1 VLTITPEISICS
13 GRKLVKAVEPAV
25 HMSEP
30 KRRPPFFLRPW
41 FTVPVIILI
50 ALIGIGAALGLQFIR
65 KYEAK
70 AAEFDLGKLDSVES
84 ASVVYDRYGK
94 EFGKIFIQNREQVPI
109 DQISP
114 FLVDAVVSA
123 EDNRFYEHSGVDFL
137 GIFRAM
143 LKNTKAG
150 RIRQGAS
157 TVTQQLARN
166 VFDLR
171 DRTYDRKILEVFLAM
186 RIERSLSKTKIME
199 LYLNRVYL
207 GGGLYGAQAA
217 AKGYFA
223 KPAKDLSV
231 GEAAMLAALLKSPN
245 NLSPWHN
252 LEAATEE
259 RDFVLTRMVE
269 EHKIAPQVAD
279 DAKREPLVVQP
290 KTNIVS
296 QSYAIDLIRQQVQGQ
311 IGLESIESQGYRIY
325 TTLDPVLERTA
336 EDSLRREL
344 NKVEALPDYQHQKYA
359 DYTSFLKNWK
369 STHTGPG
376 SPPLPEY
383 LQGAVVAVDN
393 QTGGIMALVG
403 GRDFAQSEY
412 DRALQS
418 KRPPGTAFTPL
429 VFCAALEKGI
439 FPGSLFEDMPLDNRQ
454 VMIGGTTGILGE
466 WGVERADNRY
476 EGAIPMRRVFALSKN
491 AATVRVGVEAGV
503 ESVLRLAK
511 RAGIQDDL
519 RPYPATFL
527 GSSEVTLA
535 DLVTSYT
542 MFPGNGSRPERLT
555 LVTRIQTQDGREIYR
570 SESKRVS
577 VIEPGVAFEMH
588 SFLTE
593 VLQTG
598 TASNARQQFGLQQF
612 PAAGK
617 TGTSYNFTDLWFVG
631 YDSAITCGVW
641 AGFDKPQT
649 IFRGAFSNQIV
660 LPVWTDILNASLA
673 NRPPR
678 ELGRPI
684 DLKRVE
690 VCLDTGLPASP
701 KCMLSTAADPWLPAR
716 KGTFFEFSTAR
727 QSPKETCWVH
737 GDDTRSF
744 VRRLRTQD
752 APRAT
757 SATDSAQLTPVLMR
771 EATVL
776 GDDPYQSVKPRQKE
790 PAQLAQSG
798 KPDWTPAPRALPV
811 DKPVPEVRRA
821 EPVGPLDRQQQPP
834 PVDLPTPPP
843 VDLNDDPTNL

>member
-1 VLTITPEISICS
+1 M
-13 GRKLVKAVEPAV
+13 KAVEAAE
-25 HMSEP
+25 HMMSEP
-30 KRRPPFFLRPW
+30 IRRPPFFLRPW
-41 FTVPVIILI
+41 FTVPLILLVV
-50 ALIGIGAALGLQFIR
+50 LIGIGVWLGLGFIR
-65 KYEAK
+65 RYEAK
-70 AAEFDLGKLDSVES
+70 AAEFDLGKLESVES

-94 EFGKIFIQNREQVPI
+94 EFGKIFIQNREQVAL
-109 DQISP
+109 DQISSH
-114 FLVDAVVSA
+114 LVDAVIAA
-123 EDNRFYEHSGVDFL
+123 EDNRFYEHSGVDLF
-137 GIFRAM
+137 GIFRAL

-157 TVTQQLARN
+157 TITQQLARN

-186 RIERSLSKTKIME
+186 RIERTMPKNKIME

-217 AKGYFA
+217 AKGYFG
-223 KPAKDLSV
+223 KPAKDLNV

-252 LEAATEE
+252 LEAATQE
-259 RDFVLTRMVE
+259 RDFVLTRMFE
-269 EHKIAPQVAD
+269 EHKITEEVAEA
-279 DAKREPLVVQP
+279 AKRAPLIVQP
-290 KTNIVS
+290 KASPVS

-311 IGLESIESQGYRIY
+311 IGLESVESQGYRIY
-325 TTLDPVLERTA
+325 TSLDPVLQRTA

-344 NKVEALPDYQHQKYA
+344 SKVEARPDYQHQTYA

-393 QTGGIMALVG
+393 RTGGIMAFVG

-412 DRALQS
+412 DRVLQS
-418 KRPPGTAFTPL
+418 KRPPGSAFIPL
-429 VFCAALEKGI
+429 VFSAALEKGV

-466 WGVERADNRY
+466 WGVERPDNRY
-476 EGAIPMRRVFALSKN
+476 EGAVPMRRIFALSKN
-491 AATVRVGVEAGV
+491 AATVRVGVEAGLDR
-503 ESVLRLAK
+503 VLQLAK
-511 RAGIQDDL
+511 KAGIQDDL

-527 GSSEVTLA
+527 GSSEVTLG

-542 MFPGNGSRPERLT
+542 MFPSNGSRPEHLM
-555 LVTRIQTQDGREIYR
+555 LVMRIETQDGREIYR
-570 SESKRVS
+570 AEPKRVP

-593 VLQTG
+593 VMQTG

-612 PAAGK
+612 PVAGK
-617 TGTSYNFTDLWFVG
+617 TGTSYNFTDLWFIG

-649 IFRGAFSNQIV
+649 IFRGAFANQIV
-660 LPVWTDILNASLA
+660 LPVWTDIMNASLA
-673 NRPPR
+673 TQPPR

-690 VCLDTGLPASP
+690 VCLNTGLPASP
-701 KCMLSTAADPWLPAR
+701 KCMLSTVAEPWTPPR
-716 KGTFFEFSTAR
+716 KGTFFEFSTAK
-727 QSPKETCWVH
+727 QLPKETCWLH

-744 VRRLRTQD
+744 IHNLRTQD
-752 APRAT
+752 IPRAT
-757 SATDSAQLTPVLMR
+757 SAKDSAQITPVLVR
-771 EATVL
+771 DATLL
-776 GDDPYQSVKPRQKE
+776 GDDPYQCVKPKQKE
-790 PAQLAQSG
+790 PEQLAQSG
-798 KPDWTPAPRALPV
+798 KPSWTPAPRALPV
-811 DKPVPEVRRA
+811 DKPPPEVRRA

-834 PVDLPTPPP
+834 PIDLPTPSP

>member
-1 VLTITPEISICS
+1 
-13 GRKLVKAVEPAV
+13 
-25 HMSEP
+25 MSEP

-41 FTVPVIILI
+41 FTIPFFTLLV
-50 ALIGIGAALGLQFIR
+50 LIGIGAFLGFEFVK
-65 KYEAK
+65 KYEKK
-70 AAEFDLGKLDSVES
+70 AAEFDLGKLDAVES
-84 ASVVYDRYGK
+84 ASLVYDRYGQV
-94 EFGKIFIQNREQVPI
+94 FGKIFIQNREQVSL

-114 FLVDAVVSA
+114 YLVDAVISA
-123 EDNRFYEHSGVDFL
+123 EDNRFYEHAGVDFF
-137 GIFRAM
+137 GIFRAL
-143 LKNTKAG
+143 LKNTRAG

-186 RIERSLSKTKIME
+186 RIERSLSKSKIME

-207 GGGLYGAQAA
+207 GGGLYGAEAA
-217 AKGYFA
+217 SKGYFG

-252 LEAATEE
+252 LEAATQE
-259 RDFVLTRMVE
+259 RNFVLNRMVE
-269 EHKIAPQVAD
+269 EHKITPQKAEE
-279 DAKREPLVVQP
+279 ARQQPLAIIP
-290 KTNIVS
+290 KSNVVS
-296 QSYAIDLIRQQVQGQ
+296 QSYAIDLIRQQAQGQ

-325 TTLDPVLERTA
+325 TTLDPVLQRTA
-336 EDSLRREL
+336 EESLRREL
-344 NKVEALPDYQHQKYA
+344 NEVEARPDYQHQKFAEYSNFVK
-359 DYTSFLKNWK
+359 TWK

-376 SPPLPEY
+376 SPPVPEY

-393 QTGGIMALVG
+393 RTGGILVLVG

-412 DRALQS
+412 DRALQA
-418 KRPPGTAFTPL
+418 KRPAGTAFTPL
-429 VFCAALEKGI
+429 VFTAAMEKGV
-439 FPGSLFEDMPLDNRQ
+439 FPGSLFEDAPLDNRQ
-454 VMIGGTTGILGE
+454 VMIGGMTGILGE

-476 EGAIPMRRVFALSKN
+476 EGPIPMRRIFAQSKN
-491 AATVRVGVEAGV
+491 AATVRIGVEAGLDA
-503 ESVLRLAK
+503 VLKLSK

-527 GSSEVTLA
+527 GSSDVTLS

-542 MFPGNGSRPERLT
+542 MFPGNGSRPERLM
-555 LVTRIQTQDGREIYR
+555 LVARIETQDGREIYR
-570 SESKRVS
+570 SEPKRIK
-577 VIEPGVAFEMH
+577 VIEPGIAFEMH

-593 VLQTG
+593 VMETG
-598 TASNARQQFGLQQF
+598 TASNAHQQFGLQQF

-617 TGTSYNFTDLWFVG
+617 TGTAYNFTDVWFLG
-631 YDSAITCGVW
+631 YDSEITCGVW
-641 AGFDKPQT
+641 AGFDKPQA
-649 IFRGAFSNQIV
+649 IFRGAFSNQIA
-660 LPVWTDILNASLA
+660 LPVWTDVMNASLA
-673 NRPPR
+673 KQPPR

-701 KCMLSTAADPWLPAR
+701 KCMLTTVADPWAPPR
-716 KGTFFEFSTAR
+716 KGTFFEFSTAK
-727 QSPKETCWVH
+727 QLPKETCWLH

-744 VRRLRTQD
+744 VRTLRSQD

-757 SATDSAQLTPVLMR
+757 TATDLAQAAPVLMR
-771 EATVL
+771 GPTLL
-776 GDDPYQSVKPRQKE
+776 GDDPYQSIKPRPKE
-790 PAQLAQSG
+790 AQQLAQSA
-798 KPDWTPAPRALPV
+798 KADWTPAPRALPV
-811 DKPVPEVRRA
+811 DKPPTEVRRA
-821 EPVGPLDRQQQPP
+821 APAGPLDRQQQPP

>member
-1 VLTITPEISICS
+1 
-13 GRKLVKAVEPAV
+13 
-25 HMSEP
+25 MSEP

-41 FTVPVIILI
+41 FTIPLL
-50 ALIGIGAALGLQFIR
+50 ALLVLAGAGAWFGLSLVR
-65 KYEAK
+65 KYEKK
-70 AAEFDLGKLDSVES
+70 AAEFDLGKLDAVES
-84 ASVVYDRYGK
+84 ASVVYDRYGQV
-94 EFGKIFIQNREQVPI
+94 FGKIFIQNREPVSL

-114 FLVDAVVSA
+114 YLVDAVVAA
-123 EDNRFYEHSGVDFL
+123 EDNRFYEHSGVDFF

-143 LKNTKAG
+143 LKNTRAG

-186 RIERSLSKTKIME
+186 RIERSLSKSKIME

-207 GGGLYGAQAA
+207 GGGLYGAEAA
-217 AKGYFA
+217 SKGYFG
-223 KPAKDLSV
+223 KRAKDLSA

-252 LEAATEE
+252 PDAARQE

-269 EHKIAPQVAD
+269 EHKIPPQVAEE
-279 DAKREPLVVQP
+279 AQQQPLVVLP
-290 KTNIVS
+290 KSHVVS

-325 TTLDPVLERTA
+325 TTLDAVLERTA
-336 EDSLRREL
+336 EESLSREL
-344 NKVEALPDYQHQKYA
+344 DVVEQAPDYQHQKYA
-359 DYTSFLKNWK
+359 EYTNTLKSWK
-369 STHTGPG
+369 SAHPAPG
-376 SPPLPEY
+376 AGAPPVPEY

-393 QTGGIMALVG
+393 RTGGILALVG
-403 GRDFAQSEY
+403 GRDFVQSEY
-412 DRALQS
+412 DRALQA
-418 KRPPGTAFTPL
+418 KRPAGTAFIPL
-429 VFCAALEKGI
+429 VFAAALEKGV
-439 FPGSLFEDMPLDNRQ
+439 FPGALFDDAPIDNRQ
-454 VMIGGTTGILGE
+454 VMIGGQTGILGE

-476 EGAIPMRRVFALSKN
+476 EGALPMRRIFAESKN
-491 AATVRVGVEAGV
+491 AATVRIGVEAGLDA
-503 ESVLRLAK
+503 VLKLAK

-527 GSSEVTLA
+527 GSSDITLA

-542 MFPGNGSRPERLT
+542 MFAGNGSRPERLM
-555 LVTRIQTQDGREIYR
+555 LVTKIETQDGRQIYR
-570 SESKRVS
+570 SEPKRVK
-577 VIEPGVAFEMH
+577 VVDPGIAFEVH

-593 VLQTG
+593 VMQSG
-598 TASNARQQFGLQQF
+598 TASNARQFGLKQF

-617 TGTSYNFTDLWFVG
+617 TGTAYNFTDVWFVG
-631 YDSAITCGVW
+631 YDSEITCGVW
-641 AGFDKPQT
+641 AGFDKPQP
-649 IFRGAFSNQIV
+649 IFRGAFSNQIA
-660 LPVWTDILNASLA
+660 LPVWTDIMNASLA
-673 NRPPR
+673 KQPPR

-701 KCMLSTAADPWLPAR
+701 KCMLTTVADPWLPPR
-716 KGTFFEFSTAR
+716 KGTFFEFCTAK
-727 QSPKETCWVH
+727 QLPKETCWLH

-744 VRRLRTQD
+744 IRTLRSQD

-757 SATDSAQLTPVLMR
+757 SATDVAQAAPVLMR
-771 EATVL
+771 APTVL
-776 GDDPYQSVKPRQKE
+776 GDDPYQSVKPRPKE
-790 PAQLAQSG
+790 AAQLAQSG
-798 KPDWTPAPRALPV
+798 KADWTPAPRALPV
-811 DKPVPEVRRA
+811 DKPPPEVRRA